1 MTVIQSRLVDHGD
14 DHGGQGDGHHD
25 HDDDY
30 SDYVDYDRHG
40 DHDSLISLHNPP
52 GAQGHP
58 LGMQSLL
65 QEDPPGQPLS
75 PPCPYPQR
83 HGP

>member
-1 MTVIQSRLVDHGD
+1 MQVLILKFGSSGPISLSPN
-14 DHGGQGDGHHD
+14 
-25 HDDDY
+25 DDDY
-30 SDYVDYDRHG
+30 SDHVDNDRHG
-40 DHDSLISLHNPP
+40 DHDSLISLHYPP
-52 GAQGHP
+52 GAQGNP

-75 PPCPYPQR
+75 PPCPHPQR